1 MSSRKQDE
9 IRKALEDIR
18 KKNGGKITRQL
29 VVRAA
34 MKDKKGPLGRLFEWN
49 RDKAAMQAWLDRAQE
64 IITRYVTITVIT
76 KAQKIVSVAYVRD
89 PDAKTNEAG
98 YVSLTQG
105 EFDRR
110 QATQILLNE
119 LDRIRSGV
127 ERGRDIAGILDAQ
140 HPGLS
145 MMFEKMLMEIVTLRD
160 RLAA

>member
-9 IRKALEDIR
+9 IRRALEDIR

-29 VVRAA
+29 VVKAA

-49 RDKAAMQAWLDRAQE
+49 KDKAAMAHWLERAQE
-64 IITRYVTITVIT
+64 VIVRYTTITVVT
-76 KAQKIVSVAYVRD
+76 KAQKITSVAYVRD
-89 PDAKTNEAG
+89 PDAKTNEGG
-98 YVSLTQG
+98 YVSLTQS